1 MLSHLHTQRVP
12 HAVLSDFFAQS
23 NSEVTEMANEK
34 LTRLERDIVLIEQT
48 LVAMI
53 QIDTTIAQ
61 LHIDSYQHEK
71 HATLLPWLQKT
82 ACAFMGFI
90 SGARA

>member
-1 MLSHLHTQRVP
+1 
-12 HAVLSDFFAQS
+12 
-23 NSEVTEMANEK
+23 MANEK

-61 LHIDSYQHEK
+61 LHIDSYQHET
-71 HATLLPWLQKT
+71 HAILLP
-82 ACAFMGFI
+82 
-90 SGARA
+90 

>member
-1 MLSHLHTQRVP
+1 MLSHFRTQVVS

-48 LVAMI
+48 LLAMI
-53 QIDTTIAQ
+53 HIDATVAQ
-61 LHIDSYQHEK
+61 LHINRYQHEE
-71 HATLLPWLQKT
+71 HVTSLP
-82 ACAFMGFI
+82 
-90 SGARA
+90 

>member
-1 MLSHLHTQRVP
+1 
-12 HAVLSDFFAQS
+12 
-23 NSEVTEMANEK
+23 MANEK

-53 QIDTTIAQ
+53 QIDITIAQ

-71 HATLLPWLQKT
+71 HAILLP
-82 ACAFMGFI
+82 
-90 SGARA
+90 